1 MSRTWH
7 IRPALILCLI
17 VGLTALPAT
26 ARAADVLRSQLQQNN
41 AEQDKI
47 DGQLS
52 RLDSKEKQ
60 MQDAIEQA
68 NSKINA
74 IEVPI
79 QRLDERITTLQLQ
92 ITNRRS
98 RIAELKVQFKEQAV
112 LIKRLGRE
120 VSIARER
127 LTSRAIAVYKDGE
140 TTTDSWIIGA
150 TSISEAFERK
160 DAVDHIVS
168 NDDDVLKK
176 IEGLERKI
184 RVKRAKNHSVRAR
197 ISSDIASL
205 KVDETDLAEQRSE
218 LAVKK
223 AQLDSAQAER
233 NRFVRQLRIR
243 QDNLEEQYD
252 DLEENSEQVYK
263 AIKEGATTYGNGV
276 LPPGMSSGGGLGW
289 PVSGPVVS
297 PFGPRWGR
305 LHAGIDI
312 AVPAGVPIYAAGSG
326 VVTHAGWMSGY
337 GNMVIIQH
345 AGALSTGY
353 AHQSRIGVSR
363 GQFVS
368 KGMLIGYVGCT
379 GHCFGDHVHFETR
392 LNGVPQNPMNFL

>member
-1 MSRTWH
+1 MT
-7 IRPALILCLI
+7 
-17 VGLTALPAT
+17 
-26 ARAADVLRSQLQQNN
+26 
-41 AEQDKI
+41 E
-47 DGQLS
+47 
-52 RLDSKEKQ
+52 
-60 MQDAIEQA
+60 AIEQA
-68 NSKINA
+68 NTKINA

-79 QRLDERITTLQLQ
+79 QRLDERIATLQLQ
-92 ITNRRS
+92 ITNRRT
-98 RIAELKVQFKEQAV
+98 RIDQLKVQFKEQAV

-140 TTTDSWIIGA
+140 TSTDSWIIGA
-150 TSISEAFERK
+150 NSISEAFERK

-197 ISSDIASL
+197 IASDIKGL
-205 KVDETDLAEQRSE
+205 KVDEDE
-218 LAVKK
+218 LASQRATLATKK
-223 AQLDSAQAER
+223 AQLDAAQAER
-233 NRFVRQLRIR
+233 NRFVRQLRGR
-243 QDNLEEQYD
+243 QENLEEQFD

-263 AIKEGATTYGNGV
+263 AIKEGASSFGSGV
-276 LPPGMSSGGGLGW
+276 LPPGMSSTGGLGW
-289 PVSGPVVS
+289 PVNGPVVS

-312 AVPAGVPIYAAGSG
+312 AVPAGVPIYASGSG

-353 AHQSRIGVSR
+353 AHQSRIGVSQ

-392 LNGVPQNPMNFL
+392 VNGVPQNPMSYL